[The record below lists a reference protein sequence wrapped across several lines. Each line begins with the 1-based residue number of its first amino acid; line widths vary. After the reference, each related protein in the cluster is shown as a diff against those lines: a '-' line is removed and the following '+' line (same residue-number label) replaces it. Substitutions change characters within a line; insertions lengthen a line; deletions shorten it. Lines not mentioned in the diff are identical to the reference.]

1 MLDTK
6 ARRHLQPL
14 FEQLAATLT
23 KLGLGAIGA
32 TLVALGLGIAA
43 ALAVWGGFYLGGV
56 ALLWFSGLFDVLDG
70 TIARLTKSSSAIGT
84 VMDIVFDRLVEILV
98 LLALT
103 IAYPSLGVGTALV
116 FASIILS
123 MTVFLTVGAV
133 AEKTGNKSFYYQPG
147 LVERTEGFIMISL
160 AVLLAE
166 WRALVLV
173 VFAALIFFTALQR
186 FAEAV
191 RLLRTKN

>member
-1 MLDTK
+1 
-6 ARRHLQPL
+6 
-14 FEQLAATLT
+14 
-23 KLGLGAIGA
+23 
-32 TLVALGLGIAA
+32 
-43 ALAVWGGFYLGGV
+43 
-56 ALLWFSGLFDVLDG
+56 
-70 TIARLTKSSSAIGT
+70 
-84 VMDIVFDRLVEILV
+84 MDIVFDRLVEIMV

-103 IAYPSLGVGTALV
+103 IAYPALGVGTALV

-160 AVLLAE
+160 AVLLADA
-166 WRALVLV
+166 RFLVLV

>member
-6 ARRHLQPL
+6 ARRYLQPI
-14 FEQLAATLT
+14 FEQLAYTLT
-23 KLGLGAIGA
+23 RLGLTAIGA

-43 ALAVWGGFYLGGV
+43 ALAVWGGFYFGGV
-56 ALLWFSGLFDVLDG
+56 ALLWLSGLFDVLDG

-84 VMDIVFDRLVEILV
+84 VMDIVFDRLVEIMV

-103 IAYPSLGVGTALV
+103 IAYPALGVGTALV

-160 AVLLAE
+160 AVLLADA
-166 WRALVLV
+166 RFLVLV